1 MKKLSK
7 AFAIGLPVLALAASL
22 ALLRPPQP
30 GNVYRTSSDLTGL
43 PEPTALL
50 VRYGECLSLSQSPLD
65 IGRTTAEAGSSSRLF
80 ILATGRSVRAEADE
94 RGPYLI
100 DRASGL
106 RARPGEAIDGEILAY
121 APGSIGDDWIENSL
135 SVRWPIARRCG
146 HSLAVVY
153 SIKKVRSS
161 TQ

>member
-1 MKKLSK
+1 MKKRSK
-7 AFAIGLPVLALAASL
+7 VLAIGLPVLALAASL

-30 GNVYRTSSDLTGL
+30 GNVYRTSSGLTGL

-50 VRYGECLSLSQSPLD
+50 VKHGECLSLSQSPLD
-65 IGRTTAEAGSSSRLF
+65 IGRTPAEAGSSSRLF
-80 ILATGRSVRAEADE
+80 ILATGRSVKAEADE

-106 RARPGEAIDGEILAY
+106 RARPGDAIDGEILAY
-121 APGSIGDDWIENSL
+121 APRSIGADWLENSL
-135 SVRWPIARRCG
+135 SVRWPIAGRCG
-146 HSLAVVY
+146 HSLAIVY

>member
-1 MKKLSK
+1 MKKRSK
-7 AFAIGLPVLALAASL
+7 ALMIGLPVLGLAASL

-50 VRYGECLSLSQSPLD
+50 VKLGECLSLSQSPID
-65 IGRTTAEAGSSSRLF
+65 IGRGTAETGSSSRLF
-80 ILATGRSVRAEADE
+80 ILATGRSVRAEADDQ
-94 RGPYLI
+94 GPYLI

-106 RARPGEAIDGEILAY
+106 RARPGEAIDGEIIAY
-121 APGSIGDDWIENSL
+121 APRSIGEDWLENSL